1 MNLKIKPGH
10 QVNHHTAGTVLSVD
24 HIEGGDAEAA
34 RLFQIGCIEPT
45 EEAVTVE
52 LPLSLTA
59 VAEMDDD
66 ALTAENT
73 RLRKKI
79 LAHNEELE
87 FRKAELNDAQDKIA
101 ELEAKLVEANG
112 EIIKLKGS
120 QIPSEPVVSQP
131 TPEPVVETPP
141 TEPTPVPAAAAAP
154 TPAAEPVKTITRRKS

>member
-1 MNLKIKPGH
+1 VNLKIKPGH

-34 RLFQIGCIEPT
+34 RLLAIGCIEPT

-66 ALTAENT
+66 ALTAENK
-73 RLRKKI
+73 RLRKQI
-79 LAHNEELE
+79 LDHNDEMEFLREELKE
-87 FRKAELNDAQDKIA
+87 AQDKAA

-112 EIIKLKGS
+112 EIIKLKGGTLDVM
-120 QIPSEPVVSQP
+120 PSVPPSA
-131 TPEPVVETPP
+131 PEPVVETPP
-141 TEPTPVPAAAAAP
+141 TDP
-154 TPAAEPVKTITRRKS
+154 TPAPAVSATPAPAPEPVKTTTRKKS